1 MKSIVVTICCTCW
14 CLLTICAQPNAGTYS
29 KHHQRLFTALQ
40 NQAALSWLKATTIG
54 VNTEQRFSLHALST
68 HTLAIALPTHSGTFA
83 GILKQRGFRAYHE
96 QLFGLAY
103 SHSMGEK
110 CSAGMQVSYH
120 NTTTMGY
127 GSTHT
132 LTAEVGTLFQITP
145 QLFAGIH
152 AFNPVNTPSLPAI
165 LSAGLG
171 YEASESF
178 LFSTAMIQ
186 QEGIPPAL
194 KVMCEY
200 AFIPQFLMELD
211 WCNDPMQRNM
221 AISFELKKLYIKVY
235 AAHHPQLGFSPGTTI
250 IWQV

>member
-14 CLLTICAQPNAGTYS
+14 CILTIRAQPTAGTYS
-29 KHHQRLFTALQ
+29 KHHQQLFTALQ
-40 NQAALSWLKATTIG
+40 NQAALSWLKTTAIG
-54 VNTEQRFSLHALST
+54 VNTERRFLLNALSM
-68 HTLAIALPTHSGTFA
+68 HTLAVAWPTRSGTFA
-83 GILKQRGFRAYHE
+83 GILKQSGFRAWHE
-96 QLFGLAY
+96 QFFALAY
-103 SHSMGEK
+103 SHNMGEK
-110 CSAGMQVSYH
+110 CSAGLQVNYL
-120 NTTTMGY
+120 NTTTQGY

-132 LTAEVGTLFQITP
+132 LTAEAGTLFQLSP

-152 AFNPVNTPSLPAI
+152 AINPVNTSTLPAI

-171 YEASESF
+171 YEASDN
-178 LFSTAMIQ
+178 LLLSTALIQ
-186 QEGIPPAL
+186 QEGIPPAF

-200 AFIPQFLMELD
+200 AFIPQFLLELD

-221 AISFELKKLYIKVY
+221 AVSFELNKLWIKVY